1 MLNLEV
7 KSLTS
12 NNLISL
18 HEWKEFKLQP
28 IDEDVFSQYR
38 DIVFSNTDE
47 NGKIKNNPNLVNKI
61 FLSFLTHNYNSYIY
75 ETIHFV
81 KLMSLS
87 NFTIWD
93 VSISSNDKIK
103 NFLLNSKLQKQNG
116 SFDLNYN
123 DISFSFS
130 MARIPVYKI
139 IIDFIEVFIGL
150 EILINLDNKIF
161 NLKNKNEINLIVNDV
176 SQNIY
181 NFLKEKIPTSH
192 NQKYAVSFV
201 NLIEKLT
208 NKTVDKISFND
219 IDDKIILNFWDNFS
233 KKNSEIQIKSFKKI
247 FELSMLLIKSLRYQ
261 SIRNK
266 NILNNIEEFENFY
279 NYFDVNNSSFEFVDG
294 KFNKDSIGNEICYF
308 EELNENNINLF
319 KKTEIQILKIFK
331 NDIHNLN
338 NVCLSFYRSL
348 VFSEFQNKIIE
359 GIRRRNYNF
368 FENYNNFDLNL
379 YKENLNILST
389 IINNC
394 DLINQITFIK
404 LWENEDIFS
413 LSFLEDFLDENEK
426 IIFKKFIKQF
436 YKNKDVDFVNNEFD
450 SKRKKEI
457 KNFLIFFKS
466 QLNNSKYKKEY
477 KNFTEIIKTLKK
489 NKITFRRKG
498 FRPSDEKISNKNL
511 YYISKNVLKIKQILQ
526 YFLKTS
532 MEKCVVDNFFSDLN
546 YFFKQ
551 FSKIYEIKLR
561 NE

>member
-18 HEWKEFKLQP
+18 HEWKEFKLQA

-75 ETIHFV
+75 ETIHFI

-87 NFTIWD
+87 KFTIWD

-201 NLIEKLT
+201 NIIEKLT

-261 SIRNK
+261 STRNK

-279 NYFDVNNSSFEFVDG
+279 NYFDVNNSGFEFVDG

-331 NDIHNLN
+331 NDIHNLK

-379 YKENLNILST
+379 YKENLNILSA

-436 YKNKDVDFVNNEFD
+436 YKNKDVDFVNDEFD

-457 KNFLIFFKS
+457 K
-466 QLNNSKYKKEY
+466 
-477 KNFTEIIKTLKK
+477 
-489 NKITFRRKG
+489 
-498 FRPSDEKISNKNL
+498 IS
-511 YYISKNVLKIKQILQ
+511 
-526 YFLKTS
+526 
-532 MEKCVVDNFFSDLN
+532 
-546 YFFKQ
+546 
-551 FSKIYEIKLR
+551 
-561 NE
+561 

>member
-1 MLNLEV
+1 M
-7 KSLTS
+7 TS

-116 SFDLNYN
+116 SFDLNFN

-130 MARIPVYKI
+130 LGRIPVYKI
-139 IIDFIEVFIGL
+139 IIDFLEAFIGL
-150 EILINLDNKIF
+150 EILINLDNKIV
-161 NLKNKNEINLIVNDV
+161 NLNNKNDIILIVNDV

-201 NLIEKLT
+201 NLIEKFT
-208 NKTVDKISFND
+208 NKTIDKISFND
-219 IDDKIILNFWDNFS
+219 IDDKIILNFWDSFS
-233 KKNSEIQIKSFKKI
+233 KENSDVQIKSFKKI
-247 FELSMLLIKSLRYQ
+247 FELSMLLINSLRYQ

-279 NYFDVNNSSFEFVDG
+279 NFFDVNNSGFEFVDG
-294 KFNKDSIGNEICYF
+294 KYNKDSIGNEICYF
-308 EELNENNINLF
+308 EELNDNNINLF

-331 NDIHNLN
+331 NDIHNLK
-338 NVCLSFYRSL
+338 NVCLSFYRNL

-436 YKNKDVDFVNNEFD
+436 YKNKDVDFVNDEFD
-450 SKRKKEI
+450 SKRQKEI

-477 KNFTEIIKTLKK
+477 KNFIEIIKTLKK
-489 NKITFRRKG
+489 NKIAFRRKG

-511 YYISKNVLKIKQILQ
+511 YYISRNVLKIKQILQ

-532 MEKCVVDNFFSDLN
+532 REKCVVDNFFSDLN

-551 FSKIYEIKLR
+551 FSQIYEIKLR

>member
-150 EILINLDNKIF
+150 EILINLDNKIV

-192 NQKYAVSFV
+192 NQKYAVS
-201 NLIEKLT
+201 L
-208 NKTVDKISFND
+208 
-219 IDDKIILNFWDNFS
+219 
-233 KKNSEIQIKSFKKI
+233 
-247 FELSMLLIKSLRYQ
+247 
-261 SIRNK
+261 
-266 NILNNIEEFENFY
+266 
-279 NYFDVNNSSFEFVDG
+279 
-294 KFNKDSIGNEICYF
+294 
-308 EELNENNINLF
+308 
-319 KKTEIQILKIFK
+319 
-331 NDIHNLN
+331 
-338 NVCLSFYRSL
+338 
-348 VFSEFQNKIIE
+348 
-359 GIRRRNYNF
+359 
-368 FENYNNFDLNL
+368 
-379 YKENLNILST
+379 
-389 IINNC
+389 
-394 DLINQITFIK
+394 
-404 LWENEDIFS
+404 
-413 LSFLEDFLDENEK
+413 
-426 IIFKKFIKQF
+426 
-436 YKNKDVDFVNNEFD
+436 
-450 SKRKKEI
+450 
-457 KNFLIFFKS
+457 
-466 QLNNSKYKKEY
+466 
-477 KNFTEIIKTLKK
+477 
-489 NKITFRRKG
+489 
-498 FRPSDEKISNKNL
+498 
-511 YYISKNVLKIKQILQ
+511 
-526 YFLKTS
+526 
-532 MEKCVVDNFFSDLN
+532 
-546 YFFKQ
+546 
-551 FSKIYEIKLR
+551 
-561 NE
+561 

>member
-1 MLNLEV
+1 
-7 KSLTS
+7 
-12 NNLISL
+12 
-18 HEWKEFKLQP
+18 
-28 IDEDVFSQYR
+28 
-38 DIVFSNTDE
+38 
-47 NGKIKNNPNLVNKI
+47 
-61 FLSFLTHNYNSYIY
+61 
-75 ETIHFV
+75 
-81 KLMSLS
+81 
-87 NFTIWD
+87 
-93 VSISSNDKIK
+93 
-103 NFLLNSKLQKQNG
+103 
-116 SFDLNYN
+116 
-123 DISFSFS
+123 
-130 MARIPVYKI
+130 
-139 IIDFIEVFIGL
+139 
-150 EILINLDNKIF
+150 
-161 NLKNKNEINLIVNDV
+161 
-176 SQNIY
+176 
-181 NFLKEKIPTSH
+181 
-192 NQKYAVSFV
+192 
-201 NLIEKLT
+201 
-208 NKTVDKISFND
+208 
-219 IDDKIILNFWDNFS
+219 
-233 KKNSEIQIKSFKKI
+233 
-247 FELSMLLIKSLRYQ
+247 MLLIKSLRYQ
-261 SIRNK
+261 STRNK

-331 NDIHNLN
+331 NDIHNLK

-436 YKNKDVDFVNNEFD
+436 YKNKDIDFVNDEFD

-466 QLNNSKYKKEY
+466 QLNNSEYKKEY

-526 YFLKTS
+526 YF
-532 MEKCVVDNFFSDLN
+532 
-546 YFFKQ
+546 
-551 FSKIYEIKLR
+551 
-561 NE
+561 